1 MSNICMDTVVFYA
14 ASDEQENG
22 LAALRQAVSA
32 CYPAGTSMDD
42 SRLCRIFEQNSIP
55 TDGLNLRSDVVDT
68 SLPGE
73 GHITLYCDSAWN
85 PMYEAYLCLA
95 DHFGVSFE
103 LQAEESGSGIYI
115 NTDINGAYLPTHYKA
130 YLSERPEDG
139 SLDALFDDADG
150 DTDLYFDSE
159 ADLLRWF
166 AECGSIVADSAQ
178 ALQGILD
185 ADYISIHEFVNPY

>member
-1 MSNICMDTVVFYA
+1 MANICMDTVVFYA

-22 LAALRQAVSA
+22 LAALRSSIAS
-32 CYPAGTSMDD
+32 CYPVGASANDI
-42 SRLCRIFEQNSIP
+42 RLCRIFEQNNIP
-55 TDGLNLRSDVVDT
+55 TDGIDLRSDVVDT
-68 SLPGE
+68 SLVE
-73 GHITLYCDSAWN
+73 DSHITLYCDSAWS

-103 LQAEESGSGIYI
+103 LQAEESGCGIYI
-115 NTDINGAYLPTHYKA
+115 NTDINGAYLPTHYKT
-130 YLSERPEDG
+130 YLSEKPEDG

-159 ADLLRWF
+159 TDLLRWF

-178 ALQGILD
+178 ALQDILD

>member
-1 MSNICMDTVVFYA
+1 M
-14 ASDEQENG
+14 
-22 LAALRQAVSA
+22 
-32 CYPAGTSMDD
+32 
-42 SRLCRIFEQNSIP
+42 
-55 TDGLNLRSDVVDT
+55 VDT
-68 SLPGE
+68 TLAGDE
-73 GHITLYCDSAWN
+73 HITLYCDSAWS

-130 YLSERPEDG
+130 YLSERPGDG

-166 AECGSIVADSAQ
+166 AECGGIVADSAQ
-178 ALQGILD
+178 ALQDILD